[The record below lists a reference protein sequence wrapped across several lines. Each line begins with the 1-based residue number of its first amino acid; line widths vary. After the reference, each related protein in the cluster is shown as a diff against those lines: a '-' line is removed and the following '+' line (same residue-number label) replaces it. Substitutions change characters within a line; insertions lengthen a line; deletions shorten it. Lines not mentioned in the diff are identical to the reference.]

1 MIDCLA
7 LREKELKLDTEGR
20 IWPCCF
26 YSAAANIKGCTGDK
40 YIDDLPKDW
49 NNIKTKV

>member
-26 YSAAANIKGCTGDK
+26 YSAAANRKGCTGD
-40 YIDDLPKDW
+40 DD
-49 NNIKTKV
+49 